1 MIQDTM
7 KRASG
12 KSDCRRNL
20 RLVAIGLVAVIAP
33 ALFGLLSATRAG
45 AQGTQAEAV
54 RAPEFEVASIKP
66 NHSDGNMI
74 RMGGPDVSRF
84 VATSVTAKMLITFAY
99 NLRDFQVSG
108 GPSWIGTD
116 RFDVDAKVEDS
127 VVEQLQKLPRAERY
141 DQLRLMMQS
150 LLAERFQLTVT
161 HENKELP
168 VFALVVAKGGPKL
181 TEVQLPPP
189 NPNGVNGPNN
199 APPPPAPPAARGGA
213 GGGPPTPPPGGMFM
227 SFGGKEATLNSNGT
241 GMANLATMLS
251 NQLNR
256 VVLDETG
263 LKGVYSFTLK
273 WTPENVVMNG
283 VPAPDT
289 EPLDTSGPTIM
300 TAIQEQL
307 GLKLESKK
315 APVDSINITRIE
327 KPSEN

>member
-1 MIQDTM
+1 
-7 KRASG
+7 
-12 KSDCRRNL
+12 
-20 RLVAIGLVAVIAP
+20 
-33 ALFGLLSATRAG
+33 
-45 AQGTQAEAV
+45 
-54 RAPEFEVASIKP
+54 
-66 NHSDGNMI
+66 
-74 RMGGPDVSRF
+74 
-84 VATSVTAKMLITFAY
+84 
-99 NLRDFQVSG
+99 
-108 GPSWIGTD
+108 
-116 RFDVDAKVEDS
+116 
-127 VVEQLQKLPRAERY
+127 
-141 DQLRLMMQS
+141 
-150 LLAERFQLTVT
+150 
-161 HENKELP
+161 
-168 VFALVVAKGGPKL
+168 
-181 TEVQLPPP
+181 
-189 NPNGVNGPNN
+189 
-199 APPPPAPPAARGGA
+199 
-213 GGGPPTPPPGGMFM
+213 M